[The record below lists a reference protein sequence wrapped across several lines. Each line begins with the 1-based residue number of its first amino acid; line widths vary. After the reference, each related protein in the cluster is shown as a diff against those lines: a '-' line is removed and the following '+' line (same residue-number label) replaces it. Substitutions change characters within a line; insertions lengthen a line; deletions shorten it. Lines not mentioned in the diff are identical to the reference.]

1 MLDFLLD
8 VSNIPTEYTIYASF
22 MLSLIVKFLWVWN
35 IEYHF
40 INSLNATNNIDAFTI
55 NPLLLMH
62 TYLQRNPLLNWI
74 AKCVRKKDGPGD
86 DPDSRYSFLY

>member
-40 INSLNATNNIDAFTI
+40 INSLNDTNNIDSFAI
-55 NPLLLMH
+55 NPLLQMQ

-74 AKCVRKKDGPGD
+74 VKCVRKKVGPGD
-86 DPDSRYSFLY
+86 DPDSRYSFL